1 MFKRSLLALTLAAG
15 FLAQPA
21 LADSERP
28 EHYKGLPSETLEEA
42 VKNFSEYNT
51 KLETV
56 LAAEDLDL
64 AKLDEIHQLTY
75 TLENALGKIKADL
88 DTLSETLEAVHKA
101 SEHGDAETARREGA
115 KYLSTSRTLV
125 K

>member
-1 MFKRSLLALTLAAG
+1 MLKPTLLSLLLASG
-15 FLAQPA
+15 LLAQPA

-28 EHYKGLPSETLEEA
+28 DHYKGEPAETLEQA

-51 KLETV
+51 KLEAA
-56 LAAEDLDL
+56 LAAEKMDL

-75 TLENALGKIKADL
+75 TLENALNRMRADL
-88 DTLSETLEAVHKA
+88 EELSETLEAVHKA
-101 SEHGDAETARREGA
+101 SEHAEEETVRREGA
-115 KYLSTSRTLV
+115 KYLETSRKLV

>member
-1 MFKRSLLALTLAAG
+1 MFKHSLLSLILAAG
-15 FLAQPA
+15 CLAQPA

-28 EHYKGLPSETLEEA
+28 DHYKGEPSETLEQA
-42 VKNFSEYNT
+42 VKNFSEYNA
-51 KLETV
+51 KLETA

-75 TLENALGKIKADL
+75 TLENALNKIKADL
-88 DTLSETLEAVHKA
+88 DELSETLEAVHKA
-101 SEHGDAETARREGA
+101 SEHGDAETATREGA
-115 KYLSTSRTLV
+115 NYLRVSRTLV